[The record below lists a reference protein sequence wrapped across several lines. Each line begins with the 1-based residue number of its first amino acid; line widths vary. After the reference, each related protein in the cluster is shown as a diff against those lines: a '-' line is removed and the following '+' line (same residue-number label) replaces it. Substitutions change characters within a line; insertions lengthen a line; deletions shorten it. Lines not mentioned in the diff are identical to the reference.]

1 MKEYKASNEKYIIRD
16 PQTGQII
23 KQGEYRIKQ
32 PDTQQD
38 FLNLEQDLIPRQV
51 EEFDATYYTYAPSRN
66 MKVKGVMRH
75 SETI

>member
-1 MKEYKASNEKYIIRD
+1 MKEYKASNVTYIIRD
-16 PQTGQII
+16 PQTEQII

-32 PDTQQD
+32 PNTQQD

-51 EEFDATYYTYAPSRN
+51 KEIDESYYTYAPSRN